1 MECQSRIGARCCRNL
16 ENRNRLFDAIT
27 DHQDDT
33 LCIQQQWLPTRNA
46 DRLIDVLD
54 RFIRPPR
61 LLREQIGEVI
71 QPNDIIGA
79 DLDDSPIRI
88 DGLYRFVLR

>member
-16 ENRNRLFDAIT
+16 ENRNRLLDAIT

-33 LCIQQQWLPTRNA
+33 LRIQQQWLPTRNA

-54 RFIRPPR
+54 RFLRPSS
-61 LLREQIGEVI
+61 LLREQIGEIV
-71 QPNDIIGA
+71 QCNHIIGP
-79 DLDDSPIRI
+79 DLNDSPIRI